1 MKQPPSS
8 HMVRNPQS
16 LCTLVCVCM
25 FAVLVRRRRSSTHAG
40 ALQVLLTMHANLL
53 DRLPF
58 LNNKHP
64 QFLEQLIPQLKLE
77 YYSSGEYVIWQGDH
91 STDMYFVAEGLLE
104 VRVTVDEPATTS
116 PRCACSLTAA
126 CSFTAACFRSI
137 PSQASNHPSCRW
149 PCRSISMYSASGQE
163 HLRLNCSELHL
174 SCTDEAQCIASV
186 VPSRFTSPSP

>member
-1 MKQPPSS
+1 MW
-8 HMVRNPQS
+8 
-16 LCTLVCVCM
+16 CV
-25 FAVLVRRRRSSTHAG
+25 FAMIVWRRGCSTHAG

-91 STDMYFVAEGLLE
+91 SSDMYFVCEGLLE

-116 PRCACSLTAA
+116 TRCASSLTPP
-126 CSFTAACFRSI
+126 CSFTAACFHSI
-137 PSQASNHPSCRW
+137 PHQTSNQPRCNW
-149 PCRSISMYSASGQE
+149 ARSHQ
-163 HLRLNCSELHL
+163 LHV
-174 SCTDEAQCIASV
+174 Q
-186 VPSRFTSPSP
+186 F